1 MTRGSRRTK
10 ASKSTQSNP
19 SARPRGPVRQ
29 PPPDP
34 RVIMRNDE
42 ALLCGNADPE
52 LLKRRCDLALW
63 NALFDQALIQVAR
76 HEVRRGDMLSLA
88 AEVWHVRDDWDD
100 TARDCSRVIRVISP
114 QPWRFE
120 LRLPWGVYSDDVRIV
135 YFTFGEGGTILVRY
149 KGWEDGE
156 GGAPPS
162 APFIPSPVRPSEATG
177 IAERAIRRVLGHL
190 SAHQGYI
197 PTKADLDDLLKRE
210 AQEASKRRF
219 GPWAKPRAKSA

>member
-1 MTRGSRRTK
+1 MTRGNRKTTKQRKTNVHSLPRPMGATQRRR
-10 ASKSTQSNP
+10 S
-19 SARPRGPVRQ
+19 
-29 PPPDP
+29 DP
-34 RVIMRNDE
+34 LVIMRNDE

-52 LLKRRCDLALW
+52 MLKRRCDLALW

-76 HEVRRGDMLSLA
+76 HEFIRGDMLSLA
-88 AEVWHVRDDWDD
+88 AEVWRVRDDWDD
-100 TARDCSRVIRVISP
+100 TARDCSRVIRVTSP

-135 YFTFGEGGTILVRY
+135 YFTLGEGGTILVRY

-162 APFIPSPVRPSEATG
+162 APFIPSPVRPSDATG

-197 PTKADLDDLLKRE
+197 PTKADLDDLLRRE

-219 GPWAKPRAKSA
+219 GDWPSPRKKSA